1 MEPAARVELAPPLYK
16 SGDTTI
22 NLHRREALLI
32 RTETESGLGRFPL
45 PIGIVLQ
52 VGGDN
57 GIRTHTTQIL
67 SLLTLPNWST
77 STYNSSFVV
86 GACY

>member
-1 MEPAARVELAPPLYK
+1 MEPAARVELTPPLYK

-22 NLHRREALLI
+22 NLHRREALRI

-52 VGGDN
+52 VGGTRGTRN
-57 GIRTHTTQIL
+57 LKG
-67 SLLTLPNWST
+67 LLPTDFKSAAFSIFAIVP
-77 STYNSSFVV
+77 
-86 GACY
+86 